1 MKVISIT
8 HDATGIRLT
17 DGVTSRSWSN
27 QAMLAESFAHLHA
40 ECEQLRAKVAKV
52 REILLGHQREDF
64 EKQVSEIDIAING
77 EV

>member
-1 MKVISIT
+1 MKVVSIT
-8 HDATGIRLT
+8 HDATGIRMT

-40 ECEQLRAKVAKV
+40 EAEDLRAKVTKV
-52 REILLGHQREDF
+52 REILREHQTEDF